1 MRGFGEETRCG
12 NFMLSSLLELA
23 KQPDSDKRRELLGAV
38 SDMFYAN
45 GRDAIAEREMRL
57 YADVVTRLLKDMA
70 ERDRAEFAVSVAPDA
85 RTPREVALALA
96 HDAPSVAAPVLEHS
110 GALTEDDLIAVARVK
125 DTDHRVAISK
135 RVDVGEKITD
145 ALLDFGETEV
155 METLLDNTTSRLS
168 PRGFT
173 RITDRAMEKAELRER
188 LAVRQDAP
196 AEALTRI
203 MPLLPPE
210 AQAQVRALLA
220 QGGGKLDE
228 LAKSASSAIAKERLD
243 GAKRR
248 LEIKA
253 LARKVEAG
261 EVRIDDFV
269 ENLVSKRYSLDLALG
284 LSEISMLPEKQVGNA
299 ILSTEA
305 EPLALICKALEMGSA
320 TYGLAE
326 SLRRDCMKLPPE
338 IPEAL
343 LTNYEKIGV
352 EQAQRAL
359 RFVQVRAS
367 LSTAG

>member
-1 MRGFGEETRCG
+1 
-12 NFMLSSLLELA
+12 MLSSLLELA

-45 GRDAIAEREMRL
+45 GRDVIAEREMQL
-57 YADVVTRLLKDMA
+57 YADVVTRVLKDMA
-70 ERDRAEFAVSVAPDA
+70 ERDRAEFAGSVAPDA

-110 GALTEDDLIAVARVK
+110 RALTEEDLIAVARVK

-135 RVDVGEKITD
+135 RADVGERVTD

-155 METLLDNTTSRLS
+155 METLLDNTTSKLS
-168 PRGFT
+168 PQGFT

-188 LAVRQDAP
+188 LAVRRDAP
-196 AEALTRI
+196 TEALTRI

-210 AQAQVRALLA
+210 VQAQAKALLA

-228 LAKSASSAIAKERLD
+228 LAKSANSAMAKDRLD

-253 LARKVEAG
+253 LARTFEAG
-261 EVRIDDFV
+261 GLYIDEFV
-269 ENLVSKRYSLDLALG
+269 EDLVSKRHSLDLALG
-284 LSEISMLPEKQVGNA
+284 LSEISMLPEKQVANA

-305 EPLALICKALEMGSA
+305 EPLALICKALEMETG
-320 TYGLAE
+320 TYERAE
-326 SLRRDCMKLPPE
+326 ALRRECMKLPPD

-343 LTNYEKIGV
+343 FTSYQKISV

-359 RFVQVRAS
+359 RFVQVRSS
-367 LSTAG
+367 LKAG